1 MTSKPAPS
9 RSASAWLISALALPG
24 LSALTTLQ
32 PMTAQAESAPE
43 MTTIGV
49 KYSTY
54 QDSQPGLDRVRVRS
68 PQLYFLAPVAGEWS
82 VEAAWVGD
90 SVSGASPRMHTQR
103 SGASRMN
110 DHRTAQEVK
119 VTRYMARAAVSASA
133 SYSTEH
139 DYVSKA
145 MGLQSRWS
153 SDDNNRTWVLGYGH
167 STDWIDNQY
176 NGVNTAINQHKITNE
191 FMAGITQIL
200 TPRDVVQFNLT
211 RTMGAGYFND
221 PYKAFDSRPRSRNA
235 WIALTRWNHYLADV
249 DIAAKSSYRYYSD
262 TFGVK
267 SHTLG
272 LELAK
277 TMGKWT
283 LTPGVRY
290 YQQSAASFYFDPKLD
305 SQGRYDELAT
315 IQYAAGIAGYRSADQ
330 RLSSFGATTLS
341 LKVAYAIGP
350 NTVVDFKVDQY
361 RQAAGSKISG
371 GGSPGLA
378 PLDARFVQVGL
389 THRF

>member
-1 MTSKPAPS
+1 MTPTHSSS
-9 RSASAWLISALALPG
+9 RSVSALLTAALALPG
-24 LSALTTLQ
+24 LGALTTLQ
-32 PMTAQAESAPE
+32 PLEARAENAPE

-49 KYSTY
+49 KYGSY
-54 QDSQPGLDRVRVRS
+54 QDSQPGLERVSVRA
-68 PQLYFLAPVAGEWS
+68 PQLYFQAPVAGEWS

-103 SGASRMN
+103 SGASHMN
-110 DHRTAQEVK
+110 DHRTAEEVK

-176 NGVNTAINQHKITNE
+176 NGVNTAINQHKISNE
-191 FMAGITQIL
+191 FMAGITQVL
-200 TPRDVVQFNLT
+200 TPRDVAQFNLT
-211 RTMGAGYFND
+211 RTIGAGYFND

-235 WIALTRWNHYLADV
+235 WIALARWNHYLVDF
-249 DIAAKSSYRYYSD
+249 DIAARSSYRYYSD

-272 LELAK
+272 LELAQNI
-277 TMGKWT
+277 GKWT
-283 LTPGVRY
+283 VTPGVRY

-315 IQYAAGIAGYRSADQ
+315 IQYAAGLAGYKSADQ

-350 NTVVDFKVDQY
+350 NTVVDIKMDRY
-361 RQAAGSKISG
+361 RQDAGLKFSG
-371 GGSPGLA
+371 AGSPGLA
-378 PLDARFVQVGL
+378 PFSARFVQFGL